1 MKVRN
6 YLWLAVAGV
15 LFPMISFAEEGAHAV
30 SGSSWTVPIGI
41 GFAIGL
47 AVLGAT
53 MAQGRIAGSFMEG
66 ASRNPGAGDVMRTP
80 FILGLAFVE
89 SLVLF
94 AVLIAFMLLG
104 KI

>member
-1 MKVRN
+1 MKKN
-6 YLWLAVAGV
+6 YFWLAIAGV
-15 LFPMISFAEEGAHAV
+15 LFPMVSFADDAAHAV
-30 SGSSWTVPIGI
+30 NAGSTWTVPIGI

-53 MAQGRIAGSFMEG
+53 MAQGRIAGSFMDG